1 MADIIGHPWMMSDDV
16 ATPEE
21 VAQEFA
27 SRKQL
32 VDEYYR
38 EEEETKRN
46 AKNGPLPEAARRDV
60 VVGDKVYVIG
70 DDNPKNAANTSK

>member
-1 MADIIGHPWMMSDDV
+1 MADIIGHPWVMSDDV

-38 EEEETKRN
+38 EEEETKRQARN
-46 AKNGPLPEAARRDV
+46 SQAPDPTRRDV
-60 VVGDKVYVIG
+60 VVGDKVFVIG
-70 DDNPKNAANTSK
+70 DDNPKNPANTSK